1 MACYKCFIHV
11 YYHHYY
17 YSLSLQLATIN
28 PPLTDAHAE
37 LNYILFTEIYRPCHK
52 ETPVPSQPSATVLSS
67 CHQQPRSPLLTSL
80 LHQGQVPMGLQV
92 IPPLEI
98 SLHEGITICLLSSGR
113 SGEWV
118 ERSSTCLQAHTP
130 CPRQGSVP
138 RTPHPKDKR
147 AIETER
153 QKTCGENTRL
163 EEQYSALAL
172 SLH

>member
-1 MACYKCFIHV
+1 MN
-11 YYHHYY
+11 YHHYY

-28 PPLTDAHAE
+28 PALTDAHAE

-67 CHQQPRSPLLTSL
+67 CHQQPRSPLLTPL

-118 ERSSTCLQAHTP
+118 ERSSTCPQAHTP
-130 CPRQGSVP
+130 CPRQGSIP
-138 RTPHPKDKR
+138 RTAPPPK
-147 AIETER
+147 TNVPLR
-153 QKTCGENTRL
+153 QRDRKHVEKTHVLKSSTVPWL
-163 EEQYSALAL
+163 
-172 SLH
+172 